1 MGPWAVCQQ
10 GEEPFLLN
18 YLSAPHCLVWS
29 AIAASCAFPGMF
41 PPQPLLCK
49 ARDGSIQIWRPVGD
63 RSAWDRVGG
72 SGSSEDT
79 YSWHDGLVQE
89 QAGMDS
95 LRSLF
100 NCNYFVVSQSNVYI
114 TMLLTLKHRIASLGP
129 LYLKLA
135 DAWELEFKHRLR
147 QLVEVAPWLD
157 FLGAFRTLVQQWEG
171 DLTVLHRGA
180 TLFGENSS
188 PQVRVGF
195 SPAVEGRPHG
205 AASWRH
211 ALRRE
216 LLPAGKS
223 RFLSSSGRATSRC
236 CIVAPRSSER
246 TPPRR

>member
-1 MGPWAVCQQ
+1 
-10 GEEPFLLN
+10 
-18 YLSAPHCLVWS
+18 
-29 AIAASCAFPGMF
+29 
-41 PPQPLLCK
+41 
-49 ARDGSIQIWRPVGD
+49 
-63 RSAWDRVGG
+63 
-72 SGSSEDT
+72 
-79 YSWHDGLVQE
+79 
-89 QAGMDS
+89 MDS

-223 RFLSSSGRATSRC
+223 RFLSSSGKGDLTVLHRGATLFGEN
-236 CIVAPRSSER
+236 SSPQVR
-246 TPPRR
+246 VGFSPAVGGRPQASW